1 VVVVSARLVFVVAAG
16 TQVIPIVW
24 LTMVALD
31 LWPGSWT
38 FCRLQSLFQLVA
50 RVGGLRRLAQSY
62 VGKRPISKGFGRAI
76 PTFITTYPSW
86 ISEVLRQIRFRITS
100 LFVAFHDVGP
110 EERHQKRTT
119 VPAMNPKHPHFWPA
133 VLS

>member
-1 VVVVSARLVFVVAAG
+1 VVVVSARLVFAVAAG

-24 LTMVALD
+24 LTMVALN

-76 PTFITTYPSW
+76 PTFSTAYPSW

-100 LFVAFHDVGP
+100 LFVAIMMSTP
-110 EERHQKRTT
+110 KRHQKRTC
-119 VPAMNPKHPHFWPA
+119 FCWPTR
-133 VLS
+133 

>member
-1 VVVVSARLVFVVAAG
+1 VFVVAAG

-24 LTMVALD
+24 LTMVALN

-38 FCRLQSLFQLVA
+38 FCCLQSLFQLVA

-62 VGKRPISKGFGRAI
+62 VGKRLISKGFGRAI
-76 PTFITTYPSW
+76 PTFSTAYPSR

-100 LFVAFHDVGP
+100 LFVAFMMSTPKKDGQ
-110 EERHQKRTT
+110 QKHLLLLADE
-119 VPAMNPKHPHFWPA
+119 VIE
-133 VLS
+133 